1 MNTTFI
7 GNPHAVSYFEK
18 IIASKQWGFILLTWP
33 QYIGKTTVIM
43 NNLNTLISPF
53 HMGSDYRFIQDFSDI
68 WWELKEKNDKLTGTE
83 HIIKIE
89 NDSSK
94 QDIKL
99 EDGSIYQDRWA
110 REIIDRLG
118 KSPIGW
124 KKLLIIENIER
135 MTTQASNALLK
146 TLEEPLPDRI
156 IIATSSK
163 PNTLLDTIK
172 SRAIILPFT
181 PIWTIGNKDY
191 SMGRPG
197 LARRLEHLTAYQ
209 ELRTAV
215 DAIMS
220 EQWRTTEMISSK
232 QGMIMNIHEL
242 WLLDLLLDILL
253 VQYSDTQR
261 NLGQNTTISQKL
273 YHTKKILES
282 NVGIQ
287 NVIMNLCL

>member
-1 MNTTFI
+1 MDTTFI

-110 REIIDRLG
+110 REIIDRLS

-215 DAIMS
+215 DTMS

-253 VQYSDTQR
+253 VQYSDVQR